1 MEQQQYIPEYTAE
14 VNRDS
19 INMSWLTGHLNNMG
33 KKGWRLHTIF
43 QQERNTVMVFERMVP
58 AR

>member
-1 MEQQQYIPEYTAE
+1 MEQYVAEYSAE

-19 INMSWLTGHLNNMG
+19 INMSWLTGHLNSMG
-33 KKGWRLHTIF
+33 KKGWRLHTILE
-43 QQERNTVMVFERMVP
+43 QEGNTVIVFERMVP

>member
-1 MEQQQYIPEYTAE
+1 MEQYVPEYSAE

-19 INMSWLTGHLNNMG
+19 LNTSWLTGHLNSMG

-43 QQERNTVMVFERMVP
+43 EQEGNTVIAFERMVP